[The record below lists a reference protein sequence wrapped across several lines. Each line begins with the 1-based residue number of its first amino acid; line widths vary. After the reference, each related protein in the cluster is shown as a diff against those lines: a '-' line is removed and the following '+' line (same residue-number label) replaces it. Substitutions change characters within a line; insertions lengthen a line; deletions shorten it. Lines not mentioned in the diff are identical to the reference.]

1 MSSFT
6 KSTRTSPRGMV
17 GAEALSTNP
26 NPNQTCL
33 ESEIL
38 QVATLQVQKSKS
50 DFRVPNRME
59 TIKPHPGR
67 SLPVPNTL
75 SDLQNT
81 RNHLAQRPDFW
92 RSSGVLH
99 SSLSTGST
107 SSRGMTSKNVFFEAF
122 PYLAPPQKK
131 SERSNP
137 LAPGSCSLSN
147 SHSRRPKISYSAR
160 SQYVTSTFSKS
171 AFGAKNLRAIG

>member
-1 MSSFT
+1 
-6 KSTRTSPRGMV
+6 MV

-81 RNHLAQRPDFW
+81 RNHLAQLQIFGGHKVCTGQSEHWIDQFPGEHIKERIFLRPFHTL
-92 RSSGVLH
+92 LH
-99 SSLSTGST
+99 
-107 SSRGMTSKNVFFEAF
+107 
-122 PYLAPPQKK
+122 
-131 SERSNP
+131 
-137 LAPGSCSLSN
+137 
-147 SHSRRPKISYSAR
+147 PK
-160 SQYVTSTFSKS
+160 
-171 AFGAKNLRAIG
+171 KNLRGRIRWPTGHPASQTATVGDQNFRTQLDPSM

>member
-1 MSSFT
+1 
-6 KSTRTSPRGMV
+6 MV

-81 RNHLAQRPDFW
+81 RNHLAQRPDLW
-92 RSSGVLH
+92 RSLPVVEAG
-99 SSLSTGST
+99 LSTGST
-107 SSRGMTSKNVFFEAF
+107 SSRGMTSKNVFFCGLSI
-122 PYLAPPQKK
+122 PGHSQKK

-137 LAPGSCSLSN
+137 LAQGSPSLSN
-147 SHSRRPKISYSAR
+147 RHSRRPKFSYSAR
-160 SQYVTSTFSKS
+160 S
-171 AFGAKNLRAIG
+171 

>member
-1 MSSFT
+1 
-6 KSTRTSPRGMV
+6 MV

-50 DFRVPNRME
+50 DFRVPNRLE

-92 RSSGVLH
+92 RSSGVVH
-99 SSLSTGST
+99 SSLGTGST
-107 SSRGMTSKNVFFEAF
+107 TSRGSRSTNVFFAAF
-122 PYLAPPQKK
+122 PYPAIAENF

-137 LAPGSCSLSN
+137 LARGSSSLSN
-147 SHSRRPKISYSAR
+147 RHSRRPKFSYSAR
-160 SQYVTSTFSKS
+160 S
-171 AFGAKNLRAIG
+171 

>member
-1 MSSFT
+1 MHRGQDSERFGNEEWKFRGPKLLPISAGPSDHLT
-6 KSTRTSPRGMV
+6 CGYNLHVVVNPSTRTSPRGMV

-92 RSSGVLH
+92 RSSGVVH
-99 SSLSTGST
+99 SSLGTGST
-107 SSRGMTSKNVFFEAF
+107 SSRGSTSKNVFFC
-122 PYLAPPQKK
+122 
-131 SERSNP
+131 
-137 LAPGSCSLSN
+137 GLSIP
-147 SHSRRPKISYSAR
+147 SHS
-160 SQYVTSTFSKS
+160 
-171 AFGAKNLRAIG
+171 